1 VTVKIENVLGE
12 VVETNGMRVV
22 CRFDRSALVAAR
34 ARVEGDELA
43 ASSVG
48 GLIKIALA
56 DRLVVATLGDLAEDH
71 ADPAKVLAEAEYVG
85 EGAATPSGLL
95 AEFKRGID
103 VFPQPGDPVALAAPD
118 DYQQIFAP
126 PQEAHIFLGTVHPTA
141 HVRAPVLFD
150 RLLGRHFAV
159 VGSSGTGK
167 STTVSLLLHRIIEH
181 APHAHVVIL
190 DPHGEYAHA
199 FGDKARVWDVSN
211 LQLPYWAM
219 NLAEHSEAFVST
231 SDEEAVVDR
240 NILNKCLQRARARNV
255 RLSEAAKVTADSP
268 IPYHLADLTGAIDE
282 EAGRL
287 EKLADASRYTQLRL
301 SLEHYFNDQRFEF
314 IFNTALAD
322 NTLEKLL
329 GDLLRIPQQ
338 GAPVSIVDLAGVPTE
353 IVNVVVSTLTR
364 LVLDYAIRTPR
375 AARTPI
381 LLVCEEAHRY
391 LPRHHSPATAAVQR
405 QLERVAREGRKYGV
419 CLGLVSQRPSELSA
433 TALSQCG
440 TILALR
446 LNNQED
452 QRELKASMSEGA
464 RNLIE
469 VIASLKNREC
479 IASGEGVP
487 VPMRLLVDTVEAAHK
502 PDSGDE
508 QFSSKWSEPG
518 PGEAQLAET
527 VRAWREGT

>member
-1 VTVKIENVLGE
+1 MTVKIENVLGE

-56 DRLVVATLGDLAEDH
+56 DRLVVATLGDLAEDR
-71 ADPAKVLAEAEYVG
+71 ADPVKVLAEAEYVG
-85 EGAATPSGLL
+85 EGAADARRPAGRIQTRDRRLSAARRSGCAGCAGRLP
-95 AEFKRGID
+95 ADFR
-103 VFPQPGDPVALAAPD
+103 AAAGMP
-118 DYQQIFAP
+118 
-126 PQEAHIFLGTVHPTA
+126 HIFLGTVHPTA

-211 LQLPYWAM
+211 LQLPDWAM
-219 NLAEHSEAFVST
+219 KFLAEHAEAFVST

-282 EAGRL
+282 EAGRAG
-287 EKLADASRYTQLRL
+287 KARRCLALHPAAAQPGALLQATSG
-301 SLEHYFNDQRFEF
+301 SEF
-314 IFNTALAD
+314 TS
-322 NTLEKLL
+322 TPPS
-329 GDLLRIPQQ
+329 GRQH
-338 GAPVSIVDLAGVPTE
+338 AGK
-353 IVNVVVSTLTR
+353 
-364 LVLDYAIRTPR
+364 
-375 AARTPI
+375 AAR
-381 LLVCEEAHRY
+381 
-391 LPRHHSPATAAVQR
+391 
-405 QLERVAREGRKYGV
+405 
-419 CLGLVSQRPSELSA
+419 
-433 TALSQCG
+433 
-440 TILALR
+440 
-446 LNNQED
+446 
-452 QRELKASMSEGA
+452 
-464 RNLIE
+464 
-469 VIASLKNREC
+469 
-479 IASGEGVP
+479 
-487 VPMRLLVDTVEAAHK
+487 
-502 PDSGDE
+502 
-508 QFSSKWSEPG
+508 
-518 PGEAQLAET
+518 
-527 VRAWREGT
+527 